1 MSETRMFP
9 DGVALCPAVGPALGL
24 ALGLSLSLCSV
35 SPRGLC
41 FSGKSGLLSDV
52 LQYCI

>member
-9 DGVALCPAVGPALGL
+9 GRGPGAGL
-24 ALGLSLSLCSV
+24 TPSLSE
-35 SPRGLC
+35 GLC
-41 FSGKSGLLSDV
+41 FSRKSGLLSDV

>member
-9 DGVALCPAVGPALGL
+9 VEGEGP
-24 ALGLSLSLCSV
+24 V

-41 FSGKSGLLSDV
+41 FSRKSGLLSDV

>member
-9 DGVALCPAVGPALGL
+9 DGDGPPVLYR
-24 ALGLSLSLCSV
+24 S

>member
-9 DGVALCPAVGPALGL
+9 DGEPL
-24 ALGLSLSLCSV
+24 SV
-35 SPRGLC
+35 SAGGLC
-41 FSGKSGLLSDV
+41 FSSKSGLLSDV